1 MADINGI
8 MLQASRLQPEISR
21 LLRNST
27 YNQYDDL
34 SGLEINYG
42 DREQLFLLDAL
53 RGIMEKLADVDYII
67 RYISQPAI
75 ETGRLHK
82 NASGRYETESGHY
95 YCCGSPIEALVQDD
109 RYETPYWVRTS
120 VEHDG
125 KDYYLVGHRDV
136 SLNGLTVRIRKDM
149 R

>member
-1 MADINGI
+1 MADINCI
-8 MLQASRLQPEISR
+8 MHQVSGLQPEISR

-42 DREQLFLLDAL
+42 DSEQLFCLDEL
-53 RGIMEKLADVDYII
+53 RGIMEKLADVDYTI
-67 RYISQPAI
+67 RYMSQPVI

-109 RYETPYWVRTS
+109 RYEMPYWVKTC

-125 KDYYLVGHRDV
+125 KDYYLVGHRNV
-136 SLNGLTVRIRKDM
+136 SLNGLMVRIRKDL
-149 R
+149 